1 MRSWQRCL
9 DAAGVPGGSDRA
21 AYLKAKQFMLS
32 REPAGHAAVRLL
44 TPAPLQ
50 PHILAGYAFASFTD
64 DLCDRGTVAERT
76 RRYAGWAEQVRT
88 ALDTG
93 TARHPLLRAFLRT
106 AETRE
111 LPRSWVDSYLTGAE
125 IDLDFDG
132 FTTEDD
138 YQTYIDRLTWPFLM
152 ITSGLS
158 MTGGGS
164 RAYADSCRLLADA
177 CQRTDF
183 LTDLAEDLR
192 DGRLYLPTDDLERH
206 GVVRSD
212 LERGRDLPGVRS
224 LLAETA
230 VTAHATLR
238 ESTRIVAELP
248 PEQRMLTRFVILLH
262 DQRLRRA
269 VAMGAAL
276 TRRPVRDN
284 PAVCVGLLA
293 RANRPDLH
301 LPALPAPRTGARPPA
316 VARPRAGA

>member
-9 DAAGVPGGSDRA
+9 DAAGVADGDDRA

-32 REPAGHAAVRLL
+32 REPAGHVAVRLL
-44 TPAPLQ
+44 MPARLQ

-64 DLCDRGTVAERT
+64 DLCDRGTVEERT

-93 TARHPLLRAFLRT
+93 TARHPLLRAFLHT
-106 AETRE
+106 AEARE
-111 LPRSWVDSYLTGAE
+111 LPRSWVDSYLVGAE
-125 IDLDFDG
+125 IDLDFGG

-138 YQTYIDRLTWPFLM
+138 YQGYIDKLTWPFLM

-158 MTGGGS
+158 MPGGGS
-164 RAYADSCRLLADA
+164 QAYADSCRLLADA

-192 DGRLYLPTDDLERH
+192 DGRLYLPTDDLEKH

-212 LERGRDLPGVRS
+212 LEQGRDLPGVRS
-224 LLAETA
+224 LLSATA
-230 VTAHATLR
+230 ATAHATLR
-238 ESTRIVAELP
+238 EATRIVAELP
-248 PEQRMLTRFVILLH
+248 AEQRTLTRFVILLH

-269 VAMGAAL
+269 TTMGAAV

-284 PAVCVGLLA
+284 PAVCLRLLA
-293 RANRPDLH
+293 RSHRPDLT
-301 LPALPAPRTGARPPA
+301 LPAL
-316 VARPRAGA
+316 RAGS

>member
-9 DAAGVPGGSDRA
+9 DAAGVTSGTDRA

-32 REPAGHAAVRLL
+32 REPAGHLAVRLL
-44 TPAPLQ
+44 IPARLQ

-76 RRYAGWAEQVRT
+76 KRYAGWAEQVRT

-93 TARHPLLRAFLRT
+93 SARHPLLRAFLHT
-106 AETRE
+106 AEARE
-111 LPRSWVDSYLTGAE
+111 LPRSWVDSYLVGAE
-125 IDLDFDG
+125 IDLDFAG

-138 YQTYIDRLTWPFLM
+138 YQAYIETLTWPFLM

-158 MTGGGS
+158 VPGGGTP
-164 RAYADSCRLLADA
+164 AFADSCRLLADA

-183 LTDLAEDLR
+183 LTDLAEDLGE
-192 DGRLYLPTDDLERH
+192 GRLYLPTDDLEKH

-224 LLAETA
+224 LLSATA
-230 VTAHATLR
+230 ATAHATLR
-238 ESTRIVAELP
+238 EATRIIAELP
-248 PEQRMLTRFVILLH
+248 EEQRPLTRFVILLH
-262 DQRLRRA
+262 AQRLRRA
-269 VAMGAAL
+269 TAMGAAV

-284 PAVCVGLLA
+284 PIECLRILAQAHRPSLAV
-293 RANRPDLH
+293 
-301 LPALPAPRTGARPPA
+301 PAPQTSAR
-316 VARPRAGA
+316 